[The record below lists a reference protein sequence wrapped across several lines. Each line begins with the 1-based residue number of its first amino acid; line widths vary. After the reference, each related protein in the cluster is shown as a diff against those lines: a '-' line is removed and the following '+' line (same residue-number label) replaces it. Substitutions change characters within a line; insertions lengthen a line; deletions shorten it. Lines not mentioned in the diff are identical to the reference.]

1 MSRLIRIFLLTL
13 TLIAYVFFGIFES
26 AFGIL
31 SIVFTKCMLPFRWIN
46 EKLVDIST
54 KINTQQ

>member
-1 MSRLIRIFLLTL
+1 MSRLTKIFLLTL
-13 TLIAYVFFGIFES
+13 TLIPYIFFGIFEL

-31 SIVFTKCMLPFRWIN
+31 SMTFEKCMLPFRWIN
-46 EKLVDIST
+46 NKLIDIST